1 MGIIKV
7 ADDRFLWQ
15 WDDCDRFKQ
24 DGMIDLGKGQVE
36 DLCED
41 HILLATVVSHHR
53 GWQPWCHYRT
63 LWA

>member
-1 MGIIKV
+1 MTGFFGSGMIV
-7 ADDRFLWQ
+7 TE
-15 WDDCDRFKQ
+15 FKQ

-41 HILLATVVSHHR
+41 HILSATVVSDHR
-53 GWQPWCHYRT
+53 GWQPWSHNRT